1 MPFFYVYSPDDFVG
15 GLPSESTNA
24 TSGWNSLT
32 LKSGA
37 TPTLIEMVDDD
48 GNFDEVDASQVLAA
62 DINLDG
68 TTYAAGSPVHSAYVY
83 RAVAN

>member
-32 LKSGA
+32 LKPGA

-48 GNFDEVDASQVLAA
+48 GNFAS
-62 DINLDG
+62 
-68 TTYAAGSPVHSAYVY
+68 GSGKPQGAMGPNDLRKAIEQLGHQPCA
-83 RAVAN
+83 

>member
-32 LKSGA
+32 LKPGA

-48 GNFDEVDASQVLAA
+48 GNFDESMRFRFWQVISTLMVPPTPPGRPY
-62 DINLDG
+62 IRPM
-68 TTYAAGSPVHSAYVY
+68 T
-83 RAVAN
+83 